1 MVAGD
6 KEKLFRDLFASR
18 VKDAALLGK
27 RRFVGENVE
36 ISVDDHFSSNG
47 VQYLVEIDSGN
58 MAKLLVGQ
66 YVLLDALR
74 GTDNRTSTFLI
85 VHTYKNYNIV
95 RTLENLHFIKDRL
108 RLSLEF
114 MVVHMDTIA
123 AWEGGD
129 IEAFIGLADT

>member
-6 KEKLFRDLFASR
+6 KEKRFRDLFANR
-18 VKDAALLGK
+18 VKGAALQGK
-27 RRFVGENVE
+27 RRFAGENVE
-36 ISVDDHFSSNG
+36 ISVDEHFSSNG
-47 VQYLVEIDSGN
+47 VEYLVEIDSGN

-74 GTDNRTSTFLI
+74 GNDNRTSKFLI

-95 RTLENLHFIKDRL
+95 RTLENFHFIKSRL
-108 RLSLEF
+108 ELSLEF
-114 MVVHMDTIA
+114 MVVHMDTIVE
-123 AWEGGD
+123 WEGGD